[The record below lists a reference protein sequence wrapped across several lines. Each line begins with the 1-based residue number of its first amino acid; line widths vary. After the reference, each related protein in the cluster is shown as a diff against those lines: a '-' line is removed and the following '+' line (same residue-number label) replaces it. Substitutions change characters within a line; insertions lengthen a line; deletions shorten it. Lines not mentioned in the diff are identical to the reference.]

1 MQFQEPNEV
10 KNIFNSVSCQY
21 DLLNDLL
28 SFGVHK
34 LWKKKLVTIL
44 NPLNGEDWADLC
56 CGTGDMAILISKN
69 INPNG
74 SIVGVDN
81 AINTLNIARKKS
93 KYISEKVLSW
103 REEDIFDLDEQIKR
117 FDGIVM
123 SYGLRN
129 LSNVEDGIKKVFLLL
144 KDKGRAGFLDFNHSK
159 KGSPSY
165 IFQKIYLRFIV
176 VPISKFF
183 NLKEEYQYIEESIKN
198 FPEGKKLISLA
209 KKVGFK
215 QVSYKKLFFGQMGIL
230 VVKK

>member
-1 MQFQEPNEV
+1 MQFQEPKEV
-10 KNIFNSVSCQY
+10 KNIFNTVSSQY
-21 DLLNDLL
+21 DFLNDLL

-34 LWKKKLVTIL
+34 IWKKKLVTIL

-74 SIVGVDN
+74 SIIGVDN
-81 AINTLNIARKKS
+81 AINTLNIARNKS

-159 KGSPSY
+159 KGSPSH

-198 FPEGKKLISLA
+198 FPEGKKLIDLA

-215 QVSYKKLFFGQMGIL
+215 QVSYEKLFFGQMGIL